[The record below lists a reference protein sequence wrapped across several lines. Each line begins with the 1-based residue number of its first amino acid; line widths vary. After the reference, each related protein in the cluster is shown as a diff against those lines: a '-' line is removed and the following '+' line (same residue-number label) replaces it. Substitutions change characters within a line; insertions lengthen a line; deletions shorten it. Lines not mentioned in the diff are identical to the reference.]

1 MKKIIFSILFVFTL
15 FSCSDDFLE
24 NPPATGLSEDK
35 LKDLPSMEALVY
47 GAYHQARDF
56 TFQSSLYSTGMVRDV
71 GIRNRSEYTQF
82 FDHQLTTNMT
92 SWMYSQGYKVVGLL
106 NRIAVSDI
114 DNMEG
119 SQARKNAIL
128 ADMHFLR
135 AIIYFDLNNFWTLP
149 STGFSVPLVKEPIRP
164 NDRVSCA
171 HSEDIR
177 LIVEQDIE
185 QARTLLKDN
194 TGLVADYYAATAMA
208 ARIYF
213 YHEKYDLAYQRA
225 NEVIEN
231 GGYALEE
238 NVGAP
243 FTPGASSNENIFKF
257 QYNSEDGS
265 GLSPVKELNEAYRA
279 EEAEG
284 FYHLNLNG
292 ELAEL
297 MLEDTTD
304 VRYSTFFTEGASYT
318 YIDGK
323 YSTDQ
328 MDYVYIRLA
337 EMYLTRAEANIM
349 RNNSVSQQDVD
360 DINAIRVRVNPSTM
374 LNSIP
379 SKEEAL
385 EILYDER
392 TKELAIEQADHFLN
406 VKRLE
411 KGIVQTEQEGD
422 GIKPYSQYKDLLA
435 FPLPENEVAIHGL
448 SRQP

>member
-15 FSCSDDFLE
+15 FSCSEDFLE

-35 LKDLPSMEALVY
+35 LKDLPSMEALIY

-56 TFQSSLYSTGMVRDV
+56 AFQSSLYGTGMVRDV

-92 SWMYSQGYKVVGLL
+92 SWMYSQGYRVAALL

-114 DNMEG
+114 ANMDG

-128 ADMHFLR
+128 GDMHFLR
-135 AIIYFDLNNFWTLP
+135 AIIYFDLNKFWTLP
-149 STGFSVPLVKEPIRP
+149 STGYSVPLVKKPIGP
-164 NDRVSCA
+164 DDRVSCA
-171 HSEDIR
+171 HTDDIAEA
-177 LIVEQDIE
+177 VEEDIE
-185 QARTLLKDN
+185 QARELLKDN
-194 TGLVADYYAATAMA
+194 SGLVADYYAATAMA

-225 NEVIEN
+225 NEVIAN
-231 GGYALEE
+231 GGFALEE
-238 NVGAP
+238 NVSAP
-243 FTPGASSNENIFKF
+243 FTPGGTSDENIFKF

-265 GLSPVKELNEAYRA
+265 GMSPVKELNEAYRPN
-279 EEAEG
+279 EAEG

-304 VRYSTFFTEGASYT
+304 NRYSAFFTEGASYT

-360 DINAIRVRVNPSTM
+360 DINAIRERANPSTT
-374 LNSIP
+374 LNSMP

-385 EILYDER
+385 EILYEER
-392 TKELAIEQADHFLN
+392 TKELAVEQADHFLN
-406 VKRLE
+406 VRRLE
-411 KGIVQTEQEGD
+411 KGIVQTEQEG
-422 GIKPYSQYKDLLA
+422 GGMIPYSQYKNLLV